1 MSKVLPLPLRVYLI
15 RHGETDWSSSERHTG
30 LTDIV
35 LSATGEQ
42 QARGLAPVLATL
54 AFTQVLTSPLERA
67 RQTCTFA
74 GQGAHAEADA
84 DLVEWHYGDYEGRT
98 TVDIQRQCPDWNV
111 FVDGC
116 PNGES
121 PTQVSARL
129 DRFIARVTGLSGNVA
144 VFSHGHLIRA
154 LAVRWLQMP
163 VDQARH
169 LALDTASISV
179 LARDAGHANLPI
191 ISMWNLPADRSAGEG
206 FSLGSAA

>member
-1 MSKVLPLPLRVYLI
+1 MSKVLLLPLRVYLI
-15 RHGETDWSSSERHTG
+15 RHGETDWSSSERHTSS
-30 LTDIV
+30 TDIA
-35 LSATGEQ
+35 LSAFGEQ
-42 QARGLAPVLATL
+42 QARRLAVVLGAL
-54 AFTQVLTSPLERA
+54 VFAKVLTSPLKRA
-67 RQTCTFA
+67 RQTCAFA

-98 TVDIQRQCPDWNV
+98 TIDIQQQCPDWNV

-129 DRFIARVTGLSGNVA
+129 DRFIARIAGLKGNVA

-191 ISMWNLPADRSAGEG
+191 ISMWNLPANR
-206 FSLGSAA
+206 